1 MDIANIYLHI
11 NERCNR
17 YGGEGEGGNNYDYY
31 CIYGRQLPYDYDYE
45 IQLQQQLQYHSHYL
59 PKSTYTLH
67 YNNYHQQSAMN
78 NHLHYVNAYN
88 QLMYERYKQQQ
99 QYIKDTLRRQQKMN
113 YYYKHYIA
121 PMHRDIDTFRQ
132 RVTDDIK
139 AVAEENERKR
149 VDLPLIEREIKKGM
163 CDVVDHTLQQRNNVL
178 MGVTNRDIDDGN
190 VDRFIKNNTVT
201 KAVNQMNYP
210 KEGLDNALQGITKTV
225 DELHGRVNTRKEKVK
240 DVSDK
245 CTYGTIIKEHYEDKL
260 KKMMKKKKN
269 ESIQELKQKYKRQY
283 EYEILK
289 DRFRNICSVEM
300 GGGEN
305 ERERE

>member
-1 MDIANIYLHI
+1 MRSGVADSLTECVTVRVHLYYINIYMDIANIYLHI
-11 NERCNR
+11 NEN
-17 YGGEGEGGNNYDYY
+17 GGGSDYYGNNYNYNSDYNSD
-31 CIYGRQLPYDYDYE
+31 YGRQLPYDYNRE
-45 IQLQQQLQYHSHYL
+45 LQLQQQLQYHSHYL

-99 QYIKDTLRRQQKMN
+99 QYIRDTLRRQQKMN

-132 RVTDDIK
+132 RVTEDIK

-149 VDLPLIEREIKKGM
+149 VDLPLIEREIKKGVL
-163 CDVVDHTLQQRNNVL
+163 DVVDNTLQQRNNVL
-178 MGVTNRDIDDGN
+178 MGVTNRDIDDGS
-190 VDRFIKNNTVT
+190 VDRFIENNTVN

-210 KEGLDNALQGITKTV
+210 KEGLEHALQGITKTV

-245 CTYGTIIKEHYEDKL
+245 CTYGTIMKEHYEDKL
-260 KKMMKKKKN
+260 KKRHN
-269 ESIQELKQKYKRQY
+269 P
-283 EYEILK
+283 
-289 DRFRNICSVEM
+289 CSTVFT
-300 GGGEN
+300 
-305 ERERE
+305 

>member
-11 NERCNR
+11 NEN
-17 YGGEGEGGNNYDYY
+17 GGGSDYYKNNYNYNSDYNSD
-31 CIYGRQLPYDYDYE
+31 YGRQLPYDYNRE
-45 IQLQQQLQYHSHYL
+45 LQLQQQLQYHSHYL

-88 QLMYERYKQQQ
+88 HLMYERYKQQQ
-99 QYIKDTLRRQQKMN
+99 QYIRDTLRRQQKMN

-132 RVTDDIK
+132 RVTEDIK

-149 VDLPLIEREIKKGM
+149 VDLPLIEREIKKGVL
-163 CDVVDHTLQQRNNVL
+163 DVVDNTLQQRNNVL
-178 MGVTNRDIDDGN
+178 MGVTNRDIDDGS
-190 VDRFIKNNTVT
+190 VDRYMENNTVN
-201 KAVNQMNYP
+201 KAISQMNYP
-210 KEGLDNALQGITKTV
+210 KEGLEHALQGITKTV

-245 CTYGTIIKEHYEDKL
+245 CTYGTIMKEHYEDKL
-260 KKMMKKKKN
+260 KKRHN
-269 ESIQELKQKYKRQY
+269 P
-283 EYEILK
+283 
-289 DRFRNICSVEM
+289 CSTVFT
-300 GGGEN
+300 
-305 ERERE
+305 

>member
-11 NERCNR
+11 NEN
-17 YGGEGEGGNNYDYY
+17 GGGSGSDYYENNYYDYNCSNY
-31 CIYGRQLPYDYDYE
+31 NCSEYGRQQPYNYNRE
-45 IQLQQQLQYHSHYL
+45 LQLQQQLQYHSHYL

-67 YNNYHQQSAMN
+67 YNNYHQYHAMN
-78 NHLHYVNAYN
+78 NHLHYINAYN

-132 RVTDDIK
+132 RVTEDIK

-149 VDLPLIEREIKKGM
+149 VDLPLIEREIKKGVL
-163 CDVVDHTLQQRNNVL
+163 DVVDNTLQQRNNVL
-178 MGVTNRDIDDGN
+178 MGVTNRDIDDGS
-190 VDRFIKNNTVT
+190 VDRYMENNTVN

-210 KEGLDNALQGITKTV
+210 KEGLEHALQGITKTV

-245 CTYGTIIKEHYEDKL
+245 CTYGTIMKEHYEDKL
-260 KKMMKKKKN
+260 KKRHN
-269 ESIQELKQKYKRQY
+269 P
-283 EYEILK
+283 
-289 DRFRNICSVEM
+289 CSTVFT
-300 GGGEN
+300 
-305 ERERE
+305 

>member
-11 NERCNR
+11 NERCKSE
-17 YGGEGEGGNNYDYY
+17 GGGGNNYDYY
-31 CIYGRQLPYDYDYE
+31 CNYGRQLPYDYNRE
-45 IQLQQQLQYHSHYL
+45 LQLQQQLQYHSHYL

-139 AVAEENERKR
+139 TLGEENEHRR
-149 VDLPLIEREIKKGM
+149 IELPLIEREIQKEISN
-163 CDVVDHTLQQRNNVL
+163 VDSVLQQRNNAL
-178 MGVTNRDIDDGN
+178 MNVTNKYVDDNEGVEKYIN
-190 VDRFIKNNTVT
+190 NNTVNRVVT
-201 KAVNQMNYP
+201 QMNYP
-210 KEGLDNALQGITKTV
+210 KEELNNALRKVGEKV
-225 DELHGRVNTRKEKVK
+225 DELHDRVNKRKEKVK

-245 CTYGTIIKEHYEDKL
+245 CTYATIIKEQYEDKIN
-260 KKMMKKKKN
+260 KMKKKRKN
-269 ESIQELKQKYKRQY
+269 ESIQQLKQKYKRQY

-289 DRFRNICSVEM
+289 ERFRNICTKEM
-300 GGGEN
+300 D
-305 ERERE
+305 EREGE